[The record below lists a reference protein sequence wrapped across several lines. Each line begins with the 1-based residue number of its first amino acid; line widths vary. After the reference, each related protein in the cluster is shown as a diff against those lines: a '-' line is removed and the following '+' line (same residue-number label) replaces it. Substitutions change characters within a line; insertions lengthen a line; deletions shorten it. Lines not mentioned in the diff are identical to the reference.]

1 MASINIKVE
10 NVQGVQRDLRRA
22 IERTVQ
28 EVAAETQKS
37 AVVSTPIKSGNARR
51 NWTKKTTANTFVV
64 ENRVPYIER
73 LEQGSSRQAPRGI
86 IGPTLDK
93 VGKKYK

>member
-1 MASINIKVE
+1 MASINIKLE
-10 NVQGVQRDLRRA
+10 NVQGVQRDLQRA
-22 IERTVQ
+22 IEQTIR

-37 AVVSTPIKSGNARR
+37 AVVSTPVRSGNARR
-51 NWTKKTTANTFVV
+51 NWTKKTTARDFVV

-73 LEQGSSRQAPRGI
+73 LEQGSSKQAPRGI

>member
-1 MASINIKVE
+1 ME
-10 NVQGVQRDLRRA
+10 NVQGVQRDLQRA
-22 IERTVQ
+22 IEQTIR

-37 AVVSTPIKSGNARR
+37 AVVSTPVRSGNARR
-51 NWTKKTTANTFVV
+51 NWTKKTTARDFVV

-73 LEQGSSRQAPRGI
+73 LEQGSSKQAPRGI

>member
-1 MASINIKVE
+1 MAGISIKLE
-10 NVQGVQRDLRRA
+10 NVVAVQRDVRAAIQRA
-22 IERTVQ
+22 IT

-37 AVVSTPIKSGNARR
+37 AVSSTPIKSGNARR
-51 NWTKKTTANTFVV
+51 NWTKKTTANNFVV
-64 ENRVPYIER
+64 ENKVPYIER
-73 LEQGSSRQAPRGI
+73 LERGSSRQAPRGI